1 MKTGKFYRGARP
13 GNYAI
18 LSYFSFTNKWQ
29 TKLRLKTGQ
38 GLQMNTASELLLICA
53 QSELDCNCCKFFS
66 QLSRTEHI
74 EQARKRDAKIKSS
87 AVPQTNEV
95 AELLKIPGIT
105 YHEINFNGSAF
116 SRMLISKL
124 SWTEFGKLVGLMVL
138 GYRLEAIK
146 VLSPLMREK
155 GLVGL
160 AIDSLDV
167 CGYEVCQV
175 FTIFAEPSNWPI
187 MIHCTQG
194 KDRTG
199 LTVMLVLFLLGAS
212 IKAVEKDYL
221 LSELELLPEKEERL
235 KEIQSIGLTEHFAG
249 CPTDLVPRVHQHIIE
264 KYGSIDEYLVGVGV
278 TVEMQGRIKCVLSAN
293 NRE

>member
-1 MKTGKFYRGARP
+1 
-13 GNYAI
+13 
-18 LSYFSFTNKWQ
+18 
-29 TKLRLKTGQ
+29 
-38 GLQMNTASELLLICA
+38 MNTASELLLICA
-53 QSELDCNCCKFFS
+53 QSKLGRDCCRFFS

-74 EQARKRDAKIKSS
+74 EQARKRDVKIQSS
-87 AVPQTNEV
+87 AAVPQTNDEV
-95 AELLKIPGIT
+95 AEPLKIPGIT

-146 VLSPLMREK
+146 VLSPLMREE

-175 FTIFAEPSNWPI
+175 FTVLVEPSNWPI

-212 IKAVEKDYL
+212 IEAVEKDYL
-221 LSELELLPEKEERL
+221 LSEPELLPEKEERL

-249 CPTDLVPRVHQHIIE
+249 CPTDLVPQVHQHIIE
-264 KYGSIDEYLVGVGV
+264 KYGSIEEYLVGVGV
-278 TVEMQGRIKCVLSAN
+278 TVEMQDRIKGVLSAN
-293 NRE
+293 NKE

>member
-1 MKTGKFYRGARP
+1 MINTTMDSTLLKTGKFYRGARP
-13 GNYAI
+13 DEASPEDRTRLVNEYGI
-18 LSYFSFTNKWQ
+18 RTIIDLR
-29 TKLRLKTGQ
+29 TK
-38 GLQMNTASELLLICA
+38 
-53 QSELDCNCCKFFS
+53 
-66 QLSRTEHI
+66 TEHI
-74 EQARKRDAKIKSS
+74 EQARKRDVKIQSS
-87 AVPQTNEV
+87 EAVPQTNEV
-95 AELLKIPGIT
+95 AEPLKIPGIT

-146 VLSPLMREK
+146 VLSPLMREQ

-175 FTIFAEPSNWPI
+175 FTVLAEPSNWPI

-199 LTVMLVLFLLGAS
+199 LTVMLVLFLLGALT
-212 IKAVEKDYL
+212 KAVEKDYL
-221 LSELELLPEKEERL
+221 LSEPELLPEKEERL

-249 CPTDLVPRVHQHIIE
+249 CPIDLVPRVHQHIIE
-264 KYGSIDEYLVGVGV
+264 KYGSIEEYLVGVGV
-278 TVEMQGRIKCVLSAN
+278 TVEMQDRIKGVLSAKN
-293 NRE
+293 KE

>member
-1 MKTGKFYRGARP
+1 MINTTMDSTLLKTGMFYRGARP
-13 GNYAI
+13 DEASPGDRTRLVNEYGI
-18 LSYFSFTNKWQ
+18 RTIIDLR
-29 TKLRLKTGQ
+29 TK
-38 GLQMNTASELLLICA
+38 
-53 QSELDCNCCKFFS
+53 
-66 QLSRTEHI
+66 TEHI
-74 EQARKRDAKIKSS
+74 EQARKRDVKIQSS
-87 AVPQTNEV
+87 VAVSQTNEV
-95 AELLKIPGIT
+95 AEPLKIPGIT

-146 VLSPLMREK
+146 VLSPLMRK
-155 GLVGL
+155 QGLVGL

-175 FTIFAEPSNWPI
+175 FTVLADPSNWPI

-212 IKAVEKDYL
+212 IEAVEKDYL
-221 LSELELLPEKEERL
+221 LSEPELLPEKEERL

-264 KYGSIDEYLVGVGV
+264 KYGSIEEYLVGVGV
-278 TVEMQGRIKCVLSAN
+278 TVEMQDRIRGVLSAN
-293 NRE
+293 NKE

>member
-1 MKTGKFYRGARP
+1 MESSKSPLKTILNFRDVGYMINTTMDSTLLKTGKFYRGARP
-13 GNYAI
+13 DEASPEDRTRLVNEYGI
-18 LSYFSFTNKWQ
+18 RTIIDLR
-29 TKLRLKTGQ
+29 TK
-38 GLQMNTASELLLICA
+38 
-53 QSELDCNCCKFFS
+53 
-66 QLSRTEHI
+66 TEHI
-74 EQARKRDAKIKSS
+74 EQARKRDVKIQSS
-87 AVPQTNEV
+87 EAVPQTNEV
-95 AELLKIPGIT
+95 AEPLKIPGIT

-146 VLSPLMREK
+146 VLSPLMREQ

-175 FTIFAEPSNWPI
+175 FTVLAEPSNWPI

-199 LTVMLVLFLLGAS
+199 LTVMLVLFLLGALT
-212 IKAVEKDYL
+212 KAVEKDYL
-221 LSELELLPEKEERL
+221 LSEPELLPEKEERL

-249 CPTDLVPRVHQHIIE
+249 CPIDLVPRVHQHIIE
-264 KYGSIDEYLVGVGV
+264 KYGSIEEYLVGVGV
-278 TVEMQGRIKCVLSAN
+278 TVEMQDRIKGVLSAKN
-293 NRE
+293 KE

>member
-1 MKTGKFYRGARP
+1 VTCR
-13 GNYAI
+13 
-18 LSYFSFTNKWQ
+18 
-29 TKLRLKTGQ
+29 
-38 GLQMNTASELLLICA
+38 
-53 QSELDCNCCKFFS
+53 FFS
-66 QLSRTEHI
+66 QSSRTEHI
-74 EQARKRDAKIKSS
+74 EQARKRDMKIQSS
-87 AVPQTNEV
+87 AAVPQTNEV
-95 AELLKIPGIT
+95 AEPLKIPGIT

-146 VLSPLMREK
+146 VLSPLMREE

-175 FTIFAEPSNWPI
+175 FTVLAEPSNWPI

-212 IKAVEKDYL
+212 IEAVEKDYL
-221 LSELELLPEKEERL
+221 LSEPELLPEKEERL

-249 CPTDLVPRVHQHIIE
+249 CPTDLVPLVHQHIIK
-264 KYGSIDEYLVGVGV
+264 KYGSIEEYLVGVGV
-278 TVEMQGRIKCVLSAN
+278 TVEMQGRIKGILSAN
-293 NRE
+293 NKE

>member
-1 MKTGKFYRGARP
+1 MESSKSSLKTILNFRDVGYMINTTMDSTLLKTGKFYRGARP
-13 GNYAI
+13 DEASPEDRTRLVNEYGI
-18 LSYFSFTNKWQ
+18 RTIIDLR
-29 TKLRLKTGQ
+29 TK
-38 GLQMNTASELLLICA
+38 
-53 QSELDCNCCKFFS
+53 
-66 QLSRTEHI
+66 TEHI
-74 EQARKRDAKIKSS
+74 EQARKRDVKIQSS
-87 AVPQTNEV
+87 AAVPQTNDEV
-95 AELLKIPGIT
+95 AEPLKIPGIT

-146 VLSPLMREK
+146 VLSPLMREE

-175 FTIFAEPSNWPI
+175 FTVLAEPSNWPI
-187 MIHCTQG
+187 MIHCAQG

-212 IKAVEKDYL
+212 IEAVEKDYL
-221 LSELELLPEKEERL
+221 LSEPELLPEKEERL

-249 CPTDLVPRVHQHIIE
+249 CPTDLVPRLHQHIIE
-264 KYGSIDEYLVGVGV
+264 KYGSIEEYLVGVGV
-278 TVEMQGRIKCVLSAN
+278 TVEMQDRIQGVLSAN
-293 NRE
+293 NKE